1 MLVRC
6 TIMPTSTHAVFA
18 LHRRCDNED
27 GILRSLPQA
36 RVHRPLQTIA
46 GLAALAV
53 AACGLAAPCLPITNH
68 VALFAA
74 LFLPYL
80 VVCAPASAILFIL
93 ARRRVLAI
101 AAMTLTVAVVLSTAA
116 VYPPPGNG
124 TAGIDVRIISAN
136 ILEGQA
142 DPASLVRLA
151 LAQADVLAVQEL
163 TPQEADRLSAGLR
176 ATFPYQLLDAR
187 DEASGVG
194 LWSRFPVRA
203 ATRIVGYEM
212 AFVTAQIQ
220 LTGLSVDPAVVVLH
234 IPQPIDL
241 WRSDL
246 GRLPLTLRD
255 IANQVGDGCVIVA
268 GDFNSTAH
276 LRPFRDLLH
285 NGYRD
290 GSEQAR
296 AAMGPTYP
304 ADSWLPPFVT
314 LDHILTRNCRATSL
328 RTVHIPGSDHRGL
341 VATVAM

>member
-1 MLVRC
+1 
-6 TIMPTSTHAVFA
+6 MPTSTHAVFA

-234 IPQPIDL
+234 IPGPWPQPIDL